1 MVRYGLPI
9 LFTLV
14 LWWSSTIVI
23 LYLDGLRRRTFG
35 WSLAFFSV
43 LAGIALWG
51 VSATGGDVGP
61 AGAYCAFACGV
72 AAWAW
77 QIATFYL
84 GFITGPR
91 VVACDPSLRGWKRF
105 VAGFQT
111 CAHHEIA
118 IIAMAVLMIAL
129 LRNQPNHLGLWTYC
143 VLWWMHASAKLNVFF
158 GAPNLGAEF
167 IPHHMRYL
175 VSYMARRPMNLFFP
189 VSVTVSTIVA
199 VVLAMKAMA
208 TDASAFEAA
217 AYTMLTTLMALAI
230 LEHWLLVAPLDTT
243 ILWKWGVKSTP
254 ESDKARPPSVA
265 TGHSKASAERSA
277 LSSSMAIADDAC
289 ARDASDYARP
299 RDGALGAMESWSSN
313 GPTVCD
319 DIVLSRLLDSIGAGA
334 FGEIHCVKGVL
345 QTRKA
350 WIRFETAGARAN
362 IASFA
367 PPGRLDPLVVALG
380 RRIDRVRLQAAFDA
394 CAVSQ

>member
-1 MVRYGLPI
+1 
-9 LFTLV
+9 
-14 LWWSSTIVI
+14 
-23 LYLDGLRRRTFG
+23 LRRRTFV
-35 WSLAFFSV
+35 WSLAFFSA

-91 VVACDPSLRGWKRF
+91 VTACDPSLRGWKRF
-105 VAGFQT
+105 AAGLQT

-118 IIAMAVLMIAL
+118 IVAMAILMVAL
-129 LRNQPNHLGLWTYC
+129 LRDQPNHLGLWTYC

-167 IPHHMRYL
+167 IPNHMRYL

-189 VSVTVSTIVA
+189 VSVSASTVVA
-199 VVLAMKAMA
+199 VVLAMKAAAADA
-208 TDASAFEAA
+208 TAFEAA

-243 ILWKWGVKSTP
+243 FLWKWGVKSTP
-254 ESDKARPPSVA
+254 GATFTGAESTPDKIIAP
-265 TGHSKASAERSA
+265 RSFSLA
-277 LSSSMAIADDAC
+277 NDEW
-289 ARDASDYARP
+289 ARDASDYVRP
-299 RDGALGAMESWSSN
+299 AGGGLGAMESWSSS

-319 DIVLSRLLDSIGAGA
+319 DVVLSRLLDSIGAGA

-350 WIRFETAGARAN
+350 WIRFETSGARAD

>member
-1 MVRYGLPI
+1 MSTYGLPI

-23 LYLDGLRRRTFG
+23 LYLDGLRQHTFA
-35 WSLAFFSV
+35 WSLTLFSV
-43 LAGIALWG
+43 LAALALWG
-51 VSATGGDVGP
+51 VAATGGDVSA

-91 VVACDPSLRGWKRF
+91 VTACDPSLRGWKRF

-118 IIAMAVLMIAL
+118 IVAMAILMLVL
-129 LRNQPNHLGLWTYC
+129 LRGQSNTLAFWTYC
-143 VLWWMHASAKLNVFF
+143 VLWWMHASAKLNVFL

-167 IPHHMRYL
+167 LPQHMRYL

-189 VSVTVSTIVA
+189 ISVSASTVIA
-199 VVLAMKAMA
+199 VVLAMKAISA
-208 TDASAFEAA
+208 EASPFDAA
-217 AYTMLTTLMALAI
+217 AYSMLTTLMALAI
-230 LEHWLLVAPLDTT
+230 LEHWLLVAPLDTSF
-243 ILWKWGVKSTP
+243 LWKWGVKSTP
-254 ESDKARPPSVA
+254 SDNQSILNRSDFQAIVERPVDPRPA
-265 TGHSKASAERSA
+265 A
-277 LSSSMAIADDAC
+277 LGDDDC
-289 ARDASDYARP
+289 ARDASDYVRP
-299 RDGALGAMESWSSN
+299 RGASLGAMESWSSN

-319 DIVLSRLLDSIGAGA
+319 DVVLSRLLDSIGAGA
-334 FGEIHCVKGVL
+334 FGDIHCVKGVL

-350 WIRFETAGARAN
+350 WVRFETVGAMSD
-362 IASFA
+362 IAPFA

-380 RRIDRVRLQAAFDA
+380 RRIDRVRLQAAFEA